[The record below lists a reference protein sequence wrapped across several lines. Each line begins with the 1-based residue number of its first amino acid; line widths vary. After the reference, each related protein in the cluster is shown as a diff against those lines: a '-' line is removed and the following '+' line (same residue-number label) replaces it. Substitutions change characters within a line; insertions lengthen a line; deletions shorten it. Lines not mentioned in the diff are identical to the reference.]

1 MSPDDEPCLQVSKS
15 DEESLLAELEK
26 VRSPFIELDCP

>member
-1 MSPDDEPCLQVSKS
+1 MTRVYARLQVSKS

-26 VRSPFIELDCP
+26 VRSPLISLDLP